1 VNIFAGN
8 EILIIV
14 QGKSSFFIIMIPPF
28 LPDLGNLIIITIKIF
43 QGIAK
48 FIDKN
53 LCMASKEPAVMKKG
67 GETVAGKKEIIKL
80 LDKISIQLEGISR
93 YCNHLE
99 MEDIIRKMETISLD
113 DLAKKKTQD

>member
-1 VNIFAGN
+1 
-8 EILIIV
+8 
-14 QGKSSFFIIMIPPF
+14 
-28 LPDLGNLIIITIKIF
+28 
-43 QGIAK
+43 
-48 FIDKN
+48 
-53 LCMASKEPAVMKKG
+53 MKKG

-113 DLAKKKTQD
+113 DLAKKKTQDWLNSPVKMQKLLIVFEVTTLRFKIF